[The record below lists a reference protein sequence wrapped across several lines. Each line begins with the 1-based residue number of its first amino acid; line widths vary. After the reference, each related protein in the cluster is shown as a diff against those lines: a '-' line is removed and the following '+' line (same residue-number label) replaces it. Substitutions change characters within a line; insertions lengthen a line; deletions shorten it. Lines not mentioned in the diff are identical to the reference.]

1 MAIING
7 KPVKAF
13 LYQDHEA
20 HIKVH
25 MAAMQDP
32 KIAQL
37 IGQNPMAQQLQ
48 SAAMAHIN
56 EHVAFAYR
64 QQIEKQLGASLPA
77 PDDELPQTVEVEL
90 SKLTAQAA
98 EQLLQ
103 LNQKEVAQK
112 QAQEQAQDPLIQMQ
126 QQELAIKQQEVQIK
140 AQKSQADIELD
151 RARLILDKEKI
162 DSQERIEGAKL
173 GAKAMLDKEQL
184 EATQHARGVELGLD
198 LLKAQ
203 NSQDH
208 NSDMKDKDHNMNKEM
223 QAMQQMMQQAQ
234 QSQTEE
240 TTQPTEETPQLLQE

>member
-1 MAIING
+1 
-7 KPVKAF
+7 
-13 LYQDHEA
+13 
-20 HIKVH
+20 
-25 MAAMQDP
+25 MAAIQDP

-48 SAAMAHIN
+48 AAAMAHIN

-77 PDDELPQTVEVEL
+77 PDDELPETVEVEL

-103 LNQKEVAQK
+103 LNQKEAAQQ

-140 AQKSQADIELD
+140 AQKTQADIEIEK
-151 RARLILDKEKI
+151 ARLILDKEKI

-173 GAKAMLDKEQL
+173 GQKAMLDQQQI

-198 LLKAQ
+198 LLKTE

-208 NSDMKDKDHNMNKEM
+208 ASAMKDKDHAM
-223 QAMQQMMQQAQ
+223 QLQQMMQQQAQ
-234 QSQTEE
+234 
-240 TTQPTEETPQLLQE
+240 PEETPQPTQE